1 MAMKPPLFLT
11 LATLSLCVPA
21 IAAAQSKSPTASAA
35 QKKLSPAAARMQQ
48 KLDHID
54 QNAKA
59 NPVDTRPTQLK
70 EDEVNAWVAEGML
83 KLPKGVKKA
92 VFHAES
98 GTIRCDANVDFDE
111 ITAGAHSFNPLLMIF
126 SGTHDISVVGAADAQ
141 AGTGHVHI
149 QSASLDGVEIP
160 RMALE
165 LFVNRYLKPKYPN
178 VGLDSE
184 FKMPDRVDT
193 ATVGN
198 HYVVLTQK

>member
-1 MAMKPPLFLT
+1 MKLRVPI
-11 LATLSLCVPA
+11 LAAVLVCIPVIATPQSASTPKPA
-21 IAAAQSKSPTASAA
+21 P

-48 KLDHID
+48 KLDHLD

-59 NPVDTRPTQLK
+59 NPVDTRPTQLN

-83 KLPKGVKKA
+83 KMPKGVKKA
-92 VFHAES
+92 VFHAQS
-98 GTIRCDANVDFDE
+98 GTIQCDANVDFDE
-111 ITAGAHSFNPLLMIF
+111 ITAGKHSFNPLLMIF

-149 QSASLDGVEIP
+149 QSASLDGIDIP
-160 RMALE
+160 RTVLE

-178 VGLDSE
+178 VGLDSD
-184 FKMPDRVDT
+184 FKMPDRIDT

>member
-1 MAMKPPLFLT
+1 MKFRFSRASIAIFLILPV
-11 LATLSLCVPA
+11 LAF
-21 IAAAQSKSPTASAA
+21 AQSATKTQSAPP
-35 QKKLSPAAARMQQ
+35 KKLSPAAARMQQ
-48 KLDHID
+48 KLDHLD

-59 NPVDTRPTQLK
+59 NPIDARPTQLN
-70 EDEVNAWVAEGML
+70 EDEVNAWVSEGML
-83 KLPKGVKKA
+83 KMPKGVKKA
-92 VFHAES
+92 VFQAQS

-111 ITAGAHSFNPLLMIF
+111 ITAGKHSFNPLLMIF
-126 SGTHDISVVGAADAQ
+126 SGTHDITVTGAADAQ

-178 VGLDSE
+178 VGLDSD
-184 FKMPDRVDT
+184 FKMPDRIDS

-198 HYVVLTQK
+198 KYVLLIQK

>member
-1 MAMKPPLFLT
+1 MNPRLYPILAGVLLCLSVALT
-11 LATLSLCVPA
+11 
-21 IAAAQSKSPTASAA
+21 AQSAKTKP

-48 KLDHID
+48 KLDHIE

-59 NPVDTRPTQLK
+59 KPVDTRPTQLN

-92 VFHAES
+92 VFNAQS

-111 ITAGAHSFNPLLMIF
+111 ITAGQHSFNPLLMIF
-126 SGTHDISVVGAADAQ
+126 SGTHDISVAGGADAQ
-141 AGTGHVHI
+141 GGTGHVHI
-149 QSASLDGVEIP
+149 QSASLDGIDIP
-160 RMALE
+160 RAALE

-184 FKMPDRVDT
+184 FKMPDRIDT